1 MDSTT
6 PPRLVRWAPP
16 PLLLFLVCLLVP
28 VRSVGQD
35 LAGALVGTLKDPQG
49 AVVRGAEIL
58 LTSPAVMGGVIRTTT
73 DQKGQWRFPALPPGI
88 YALDVHVKD
97 FAPVHEGGIQ
107 ISAGATVERQMV
119 LALPGLSEALL
130 VLGSES
136 EARDSGVTTRFRR
149 DEITTIPTRR
159 ASMFDLIRAA
169 PGVSPTSPSS
179 GTTTTVSIFGS
190 GTNENQYQVDGTPTT
205 CPCNGIARSEVG
217 IDFIQEVLVQSLVAS
232 AEFGNSQGAVIN
244 VITRQ
249 GGAQFQYG
257 ASYYAQTAGLT
268 SRPVRLPLDVSRPEL
283 GETAYARS
291 RYRDATMTFGGP
303 VLRDRLWFFT
313 GYQYLRD
320 YDNQPGTDSAYP
332 RAYEQ
337 DKLFAKLTWKLGPV
351 QLLQS
356 FHHESL
362 VNPDTPT
369 FVTPFDATRQ
379 RTVSVPTMTPANLTH
394 ILSASTV
401 WDARVGR
408 FIYDEDRAPSS
419 GDWTRASHQDRVSG
433 VTTGAPLQIGSLTLL
448 RTAGKA
454 SISHYRSGL
463 LAADHLWKMGA
474 QVERGEQR
482 GANIVPT
489 GVRFVDDGRVPVQS
503 ISSAPSN
510 IGGMF
515 VTAAWFV
522 SDAITIGNRLTVNA
536 GLRFDH
542 SRAISQDLPVV
553 DTAGHESDTLVKGLG
568 TLFVWN
574 EWSPRLGVTVRLTGD
589 GRTMLRGSY
598 GRFSQGV
605 FTGELSPFHPGATIT
620 TVRAF
625 ESATGDYSRVVRTV
639 DPRINLRLDPD
650 IQAPR
655 THEYSLAV
663 DREVRRVL
671 GVTITYVHKRG
682 SQFIGWTD
690 VGGQYREE
698 ARLLP
703 DGRYLPVFVLVNSPN
718 DQRFLLTN
726 PDGYSLRYNGMV
738 VALQKRH
745 SHGWHAGGSY
755 SFSRATRLQASSGEL
770 AAGAQASTI
779 ATPTRL
785 FGRDPND
792 LTNARGRLP
801 NDRPHTVRLT
811 GSVDVPRLGVAVTA
825 NLQHFSGKPWA
836 ATALLDLQQLD
847 QRILLETRGSRRL
860 SSQSLLDLRVS
871 KTFTLGAARME
882 LLLDILNALND
893 NAAEALASDN
903 LFSPNFGQPSVFVD
917 PRRAMLGIRFDLT
930 HRH

>member
-1 MDSTT
+1 MGSTT
-6 PPRLVRWAPP
+6 DPPLVRRLPP
-16 PLLLFLVCLLVP
+16 HLLLFVACLLVAHAA
-28 VRSVGQD
+28 VCQD
-35 LAGALVGTLKDPQG
+35 LTGALVGTVKDPQG
-49 AVVRGAEIL
+49 GIVRGAEIL
-58 LTSPAVMGGVIRTTT
+58 LTSRAIIGGTIRTVT
-73 DQKGQWRFPALPPGI
+73 DQRGQLRFPALPPGL
-88 YALDVHVKD
+88 YVMDVHVRG
-97 FAPVHEGGIQ
+97 FGPVHEEGIP
-107 ISAGATVERQMV
+107 ISAGATVERQIV
-119 LALPGLSEALL
+119 LALPTLAESLV

-136 EARDSGVTTRFRR
+136 EARDSGVATRFRR
-149 DEITTIPTRR
+149 DAIIAMPMRR

-217 IDFIQEVLVQSLVAS
+217 IDFIQEVHVQSLVAS
-232 AEFGNSQGAVIN
+232 AEFGNTQGGVIN

-249 GGAQFQYG
+249 GGARFQYG

-268 SRPVRLPLDVSRPEL
+268 SGPVRLPLDPSRPEL
-283 GETAYARS
+283 AESAYGRS
-291 RYRDATMTFGGP
+291 RYRDATTTLGGP
-303 VLRDRLWFFT
+303 VWPDRLWFFA

-320 YDNQPGTDSAYP
+320 YDNQPGTDPAYP

-356 FHHESL
+356 VHHESL
-362 VNPDTPT
+362 VNPDIPT
-369 FVTPFDATRQ
+369 VVTPFEATRQ
-379 RTVSVPTMTPANLTH
+379 RVVSVPTMTPAHLTH
-394 ILSASTV
+394 VLSANTV
-401 WDARVGR
+401 WDARIGR
-408 FIYDEDRAPSS
+408 FVYDEDRAPST
-419 GDWTRASHQDRVSG
+419 GDWTRASHQDRVTG
-433 VTTGAPLQIGSLTLL
+433 VTTGAPLQIGTFTLI
-448 RTAGKA
+448 RTSGKA
-454 SISHYRSGL
+454 TVGHYRSGL
-463 LAADHLWKMGA
+463 LGADHHLKIGA
-474 QVERGEQR
+474 QLERGEQR

-489 GVRFVDDGRVPVQS
+489 GVRFLDNGRVPVQS

-515 VTAAWFV
+515 VTGAGFV
-522 SDAITIGNRLTVNA
+522 SDAMTIRNRVTVNA

-553 DTAGHESDTLVKGLG
+553 DTSGRETDTVVRGLG
-568 TLFVWN
+568 TVFTWN
-574 EWSPRLGVTVRLTGD
+574 EWSPRLGVTARLSSD
-589 GRTMLRGSY
+589 GRTMLRASY
-598 GRFSQGV
+598 GRLTQGV
-605 FTGELSPFHPGATIT
+605 FTGELSPFHPGTTIT

-625 ESATGDYSRVVRTV
+625 ESTTGDYTRVVRTV
-639 DPRINLRLDPD
+639 DPRINLQLDPA

-655 THEYSLAV
+655 THEYSLAL
-663 DREVRRVL
+663 DREVRRGL
-671 GVTITYVHKRG
+671 GCSITYVHKRG

-690 VGGQYREE
+690 IGGRYREE
-698 ARLLP
+698 ARTLA
-703 DGRYLPVFVLVNSPN
+703 DGRSLPVFVLVNSPN

-726 PDGYSLRYNGMV
+726 PDGYSLLYDGMV
-738 VALQKRH
+738 VAVQKRH
-745 SHGWHAGGSY
+745 SHGWQAGGSY
-755 SFSRATRLQASSGEL
+755 TFSRASGLLASSGEL

-801 NDRPHTVRLT
+801 NDRPHVLRLT
-811 GSVDVPRLGVAVTA
+811 GSIDVPRIGVVVTG

-836 ATALLDLQQLD
+836 ATAQMDLQQLD
-847 QRILLETRGSRRL
+847 QRILLEPRGSRRL

-871 KTFTLGAARME
+871 KTFTVSSARIE

-893 NAAEALASDN
+893 TAPEALASDD

-917 PRRAMLGIRFDLT
+917 PRRAMLGIRFDLE
-930 HRH
+930 HRR